1 MKKLGLIGEH
11 LVHSKSP
18 KIHQKLAEIFDKEI
32 IYNLI
37 ETNEESLQDK
47 LSFMKRGI
55 YEGFNVTIPY
65 KSTVIQYLDG
75 LTEEASIIG
84 AVNTIYLK
92 HGKMIGDNTDYFG
105 FKESFIRSIPKYH
118 NKRIVLLGTGGAAK
132 AVYKVLKDLNLNP
145 FVISRSKREDSYF
158 GLTLSYDELEK
169 LDYDI
174 IINTTPVGMFPDVL
188 SSPLKEAFV
197 KEKIVFDLIYNPSET
212 QLMKYSKES
221 YNGLDM
227 LIIQAIKAFEKWF
240 DISIKIDEPLL
251 EKLRGVCHE

>member
-1 MKKLGLIGEH
+1 M
-11 LVHSKSP
+11 
-18 KIHQKLAEIFDKEI
+18 
-32 IYNLI
+32 
-37 ETNEESLQDK
+37 
-47 LSFMKRGI
+47 
-55 YEGFNVTIPY
+55 
-65 KSTVIQYLDG
+65 
-75 LTEEASIIG
+75 
-84 AVNTIYLK
+84 
-92 HGKMIGDNTDYFG
+92 
-105 FKESFIRSIPKYH
+105 
-118 NKRIVLLGTGGAAK
+118 
-132 AVYKVLKDLNLNP
+132 
-145 FVISRSKREDSYF
+145 
-158 GLTLSYDELEK
+158 
-169 LDYDI
+169 DYDI